1 MIVVALLVTFG
12 LAFAGPLVHRLTGRW
27 ANWWLA
33 LAPAAW
39 FVWLLTLLGR
49 VKDGDPWTG
58 SVAWVPS
65 LDVRASFYIDG
76 LGLLM
81 ALIVTG
87 VGALIMVYSG
97 AYLGHTEKHIG
108 RFYSFMLAFIA
119 AMLGVVIAD
128 NVVTLFV
135 FWELTSI
142 LSFLLIGFKHDE
154 EDARKSAQQA
164 LIITGGGG
172 LALLGG
178 LAIAG
183 VDSGQWELSGMREA
197 GYAGE
202 GGMFA
207 AALVLIVLG
216 AFTKSAQVPFHGWL
230 PNAMVAPT
238 PVSAYLHSAAMV
250 KAGIYLLA
258 RVYPTFGDS
267 DLWMALLVPAGAVTM
282 LLGGWFAIRQD
293 DLKRILAYTTL
304 SALGTLTLL
313 LGLGTEYGVKAAMV
327 FLAGHALYKGALFM
341 AAGAID
347 HGTGSRDVTR
357 LRGLWKE
364 MRITSIAVVLA
375 AVSMAG
381 IPVTLGYL
389 GKETFLAAGLDL
401 GGAGSL
407 VVAGAVVSG
416 VLAMGAASL
425 LVVRPLFEMQKEGD
439 PHAHEGSPGLWLGPI
454 VLAGA
459 SWVLAMMTGV
469 MSDWV
474 FTPAASAAGG
484 VPIRVSLHL
493 IPEDG
498 RVLLLSVATIAL
510 GAGLSLLFY
519 RRRDVRY
526 AVKLPALV
534 DRAFAGA
541 LSGLN
546 FGSRRFASTVQGGR
560 LKVYLAVTM
569 ATAGLAAL
577 TPMITNDGWRKP
589 PSLDGIEAYEVGIAG
604 LIAVSAVTAA
614 VIHSRM
620 AAVASLSVMGYGIA
634 LLYALYGAPD
644 LALTQVLVETLTV
657 LLFVFVFLHLPA
669 MRTLSRRG
677 SRLRDATLAIAFGAV
692 MTGLTWAVL
701 AENPE
706 MHVSAYFREASVPLA
721 YGRNI
726 VNTILVDFRALDTIG
741 EIAVLGIATLGV
753 FALLNL
759 RIPRRQQ

>member
-1 MIVVALLVTFG
+1 
-12 LAFAGPLVHRLTGRW
+12 
-27 ANWWLA
+27 
-33 LAPAAW
+33 
-39 FVWLLTLLGR
+39 
-49 VKDGDPWTG
+49 
-58 SVAWVPS
+58 
-65 LDVRASFYIDG
+65 
-76 LGLLM
+76 
-81 ALIVTG
+81 
-87 VGALIMVYSG
+87 
-97 AYLGHTEKHIG
+97 
-108 RFYSFMLAFIA
+108 
-119 AMLGVVIAD
+119 
-128 NVVTLFV
+128 
-135 FWELTSI
+135 
-142 LSFLLIGFKHDE
+142 
-154 EDARKSAQQA
+154 
-164 LIITGGGG
+164 
-172 LALLGG
+172 
-178 LAIAG
+178 
-183 VDSGQWELSGMREA
+183 
-197 GYAGE
+197 
-202 GGMFA
+202 
-207 AALVLIVLG
+207 
-216 AFTKSAQVPFHGWL
+216 
-230 PNAMVAPT
+230 
-238 PVSAYLHSAAMV
+238 
-250 KAGIYLLA
+250 
-258 RVYPTFGDS
+258 
-267 DLWMALLVPAGAVTM
+267 M